1 MKRLLLLLISFTI
14 CSFLYSDDLTDKKAK
29 LREQVVK
36 NFKENKI
43 DNDLI
48 IEYAKLFLPND
59 FLYNN
64 KIKTPYL
71 NEDNYYWT
79 ISFRLKNEY
88 ITDDLFID
96 GIATVGYTVTV
107 RKETGEAMLNGWTE
121 IILNDYQIHLKN
133 FRQKINQ
140 YYSLLKSIKNY
151 NQFCQ
156 FYERMNYLTD
166 KFIGVTENDITSY
179 VDTVS
184 NEILKIRLNNSEE
197 PLKEAY
203 DKCAVSCITYRK
215 NEEELV
221 RVYLLNDEDY
231 DLLLIIN
238 DVSERKILKYLIS
251 EKTNDFNEE
260 IINVDSQGEV
270 VKRIL
275 SFLITKGIVKV
286 NGV

>member
-1 MKRLLLLLISFTI
+1 MKRLILLLISFTI

-36 NFKENKI
+36 NFKENQI
-43 DNDLI
+43 DKDLI
-48 IEYAKLFLPND
+48 IEYAKLFLPKSFAFD
-59 FLYNN
+59 DV
-64 KIKTPYL
+64 KMKTPYFFYS
-71 NEDNYYWT
+71 NYYWW
-79 ISFRLKNEY
+79 ISFNLKDEY
-88 ITDDLFID
+88 ISDDLFVD
-96 GIATVGYTVTV
+96 GKAKDGYEVSV
-107 RKETGEAMLNGWTE
+107 RKSTGDAMLSGWSL
-121 IILNDYQIHLKN
+121 IILNDYQIQFKN
-133 FRQKINQ
+133 FRRKINQ
-140 YYSLLKSIKNY
+140 YDSLLKTIKDY

-184 NEILKIRLNNSEE
+184 NEILKIRLHNAEE

-203 DKCAVSCITYRK
+203 DKRAISCITYSK

-221 RVYLLNDEDY
+221 RAYLLNDEDY

-251 EKTNDFNEE
+251 GKINEFLEE
-260 IINVDSQGEV
+260 IINEC
-270 VKRIL
+270 K
-275 SFLITKGIVKV
+275 K
-286 NGV
+286 